1 MFLLEQGPL
10 RWQGAVDTSSN
21 QGTSLGTNG
30 FSFGA
35 HKGSA
40 QQKTVFCPHL
50 PVVNI
55 MTHLVKV
62 WAKLCGDGDYP
73 SRQHQLCLF
82 LAQQLVLSGHIEIQ
96 VSCGGPQG
104 WGQGFLRC
112 RGTPSVKPM
121 SVWRLYSCSF
131 FFLSLSFS
139 FSLPKCPDVLGVW
152 VGPPCGEQLGARK
165 AGPSQIKGDF
175 HLINHFMETQHVSCA
190 SLPFIW
196 TCVER
201 GWDQEGNSKFI
212 IKILSVKKLEI
223 ELSYNP
229 AIPLLGIHTEENRIE
244 RDTCTPMVITA
255 LFK

>member
-10 RWQGAVDTSSN
+10 RWQGAVDTLSN

-50 PVVNI
+50 PVVSI

-73 SRQHQLCLF
+73 SHQHQLCLF

-104 WGQGFLRC
+104 WGQDFLRR
-112 RGTPSVKPM
+112 RGTPVLSP
-121 SVWRLYSCSF
+121 SLSEDCILALF
-131 FFLSLSFS
+131 FFLSLS
-139 FSLPKCPDVLGVW
+139 
-152 VGPPCGEQLGARK
+152 
-165 AGPSQIKGDF
+165 
-175 HLINHFMETQHVSCA
+175 
-190 SLPFIW
+190 
-196 TCVER
+196 
-201 GWDQEGNSKFI
+201 
-212 IKILSVKKLEI
+212 LSVLMSWES
-223 ELSYNP
+223 EWDP
-229 AIPLLGIHTEENRIE
+229 HVENS
-244 RDTCTPMVITA
+244 
-255 LFK
+255 

>member
-1 MFLLEQGPL
+1 MNLI
-10 RWQGAVDTSSN
+10 WQIV
-21 QGTSLGTNG
+21 
-30 FSFGA
+30 

-73 SRQHQLCLF
+73 SRQHQLCLV

-104 WGQGFLRC
+104 WGQGSLRR

-139 FSLPKCPDVLGVW
+139 FFTRHSS
-152 VGPPCGEQLGARK
+152 VGNGRLSSSAAQ
-165 AGPSQIKGDF
+165 
-175 HLINHFMETQHVSCA
+175 
-190 SLPFIW
+190 
-196 TCVER
+196 
-201 GWDQEGNSKFI
+201 GNRV
-212 IKILSVKKLEI
+212 LSVTWLE
-223 ELSYNP
+223 LCCGFPSPQLCLNGDSWTR
-229 AIPLLGIHTEENRIE
+229 AW
-244 RDTCTPMVITA
+244 
-255 LFK
+255 